1 MDDQLDSIS
10 PFESRSFDRL
20 INFTDAV
27 VAIAITL
34 QLLPLVDIKIEKGES
49 ALALLSSSAALRALA
64 GHLYFFGLR
73 GQPGC
78 GQAVRR
84 AGDGRGVRPGH
95 RWRGAQHDGGRGA
108 RGARARQA
116 VGRAARLAPP
126 MLLRPA

>member
-49 ALALLSSSAALRALA
+49 ALALFADNSSRIIAFCFSFVVLSVL
-64 GHLYFFGLR
+64 
-73 GQPGC
+73 
-78 GQAVRR
+78 
-84 AGDGRGVRPGH
+84 
-95 RWRGAQHDGGRGA
+95 
-108 RGARARQA
+108 
-116 VGRAARLAPP
+116 
-126 MLLRPA
+126 